1 MFSYIKRFIDDF
13 DYRYRY
19 SKYLLVFMNFPSQ
32 YLYNKNTVKM
42 SGFKNIFS
50 KLARMPWFLGLV
62 IGILAAF
69 VQALLISAGG
79 PPAYGF
85 CVACHTRD
93 LINDII
99 NLFAGEKILGVAP
112 ISSLS
117 IFAVLTMVGVFI
129 GGFSAAKHNKEFK
142 IKKSPPLTYLLYF
155 IGGILVLCFAL
166 LLGGCPYRA
175 ALRFAYGG
183 MVALIGI
190 LAMAGGVFVGVRILL
205 KKMEKEGV

>member
-1 MFSYIKRFIDDF
+1 MSEIKEKL
-13 DYRYRY
+13 
-19 SKYLLVFMNFPSQ
+19 SN
-32 YLYNKNTVKM
+32 
-42 SGFKNIFS
+42 
-50 KLARMPWFLGLV
+50 LARMPWFLGLI
-62 IGILAAF
+62 IGMLAAF
-69 VQALLISAGG
+69 VQALLIGTGG

-112 ISSLS
+112 ISALS

-129 GGFSAAKHNKEFK
+129 GGFSAAKLNKEFK
-142 IKKSPPLTYLLYF
+142 IKKSPPLTYFLYL

-175 ALRFAYGG
+175 ALRFSYGG
-183 MVALIGI
+183 MIALIGI
-190 LAMAGGVFVGVRILL
+190 LAMAGGVFAGVRILL
-205 KKMEKEGV
+205 KKMEKEVV